1 MPPLQDE
8 IFHKALSSDIRRGI
22 LVSLAKKE
30 KYLSEISNEIEKKPQ
45 TVDFHLNLL
54 EESGLIDS
62 EWKEGKKYYFL
73 KDRKMPHHKPIPPHA
88 LPIKNEN
95 KIKFLFMSF
104 IFSSLFTIAFALAL
118 KFFEIPINV
127 IIPSTAPVWM
137 GTLTIGYMVQIEK

>member
-30 KYLSEISNEIEKKPQ
+30 KYLSEISNEIKKKPQ

-54 EESGLIDS
+54 EEIGLIES

-73 KDRKMPHHKPIPPHA
+73 KDRKILDFIREGKAVPMHLRHKPPH
-88 LPIKNEN
+88 
-95 KIKFLFMSF
+95 
-104 IFSSLFTIAFALAL
+104 
-118 KFFEIPINV
+118 EIV
-127 IIPSTAPVWM
+127 IDSM
-137 GTLTIGYMVQIEK
+137 NDLSKRLDRIEKKIDTLMKK

>member
-54 EESGLIDS
+54 EEIGLIDS

-73 KDRKMPHHKPIPPHA
+73 KDRKILDFLRGHKPVPLHLRHKAPH
-88 LPIKNEN
+88 
-95 KIKFLFMSF
+95 
-104 IFSSLFTIAFALAL
+104 
-118 KFFEIPINV
+118 EIV
-127 IIPSTAPVWM
+127 IDAWNDLSKK
-137 GTLTIGYMVQIEK
+137 LDRIEKKIDKLSK

>member
-8 IFHKALSSDIRRGI
+8 MFHKALSSDIRRGI

-54 EESGLIDS
+54 EEIGLIES

-73 KDRKMPHHKPIPPHA
+73 KDRKILDFLRGHKPVPLHLRHKAPH
-88 LPIKNEN
+88 
-95 KIKFLFMSF
+95 
-104 IFSSLFTIAFALAL
+104 
-118 KFFEIPINV
+118 EIV
-127 IIPSTAPVWM
+127 IDAWNDISKK
-137 GTLTIGYMVQIEK
+137 LDRIEKKIDKLSK

>member
-30 KYLSEISNEIEKKPQ
+30 KYLSEISNEIKKKPQ

-54 EESGLIDS
+54 EEIGLIES

-73 KDRKMPHHKPIPPHA
+73 KDRKILDFIREGKAVPLHLRHKPPH
-88 LPIKNEN
+88 
-95 KIKFLFMSF
+95 
-104 IFSSLFTIAFALAL
+104 
-118 KFFEIPINV
+118 EIV
-127 IIPSTAPVWM
+127 IDSM
-137 GTLTIGYMVQIEK
+137 KDLSKRLDRIEKKIDTLMKK